1 MARIKFSKRQI
12 AGVLLL
18 SSTAIGATASGTA
31 SANAFTKFIGS
42 KVSHAYNWVTD
53 STVGKVVGIVGI
65 TAILLAVAR
74 VPYRIRKLR
83 FKYYSNLLNS
93 SSKQL
98 SNATEKLISEIGK
111 DLETEASENL
121 KKEIN
126 EKNKKIIFKLLKD
139 FKDNIEAGKRENA
152 ASNFKDLESEFTN
165 FYSYKKEE
173 LFNEIEKKYVTYTK
187 WHDYVNINYFKNK
200 EGNK

>member
-65 TAILLAVAR
+65 VGITAILLAVAR

-93 SSKQL
+93 ISKQL
-98 SNATEKLISEIGK
+98 SNATKKLISEIGK

-121 KKEIN
+121 N
-126 EKNKKIIFKLLKD
+126 EEVNKKNKKIFKLLKD
-139 FKDNIEAGKRENA
+139 FKDNIEAGKRESA
-152 ASNFKDLESEFTN
+152 DSNFRDLELEFTN
-165 FYSYKKEE
+165 FYSNKRKQ
-173 LFNEIEKKYVTYTK
+173 LFDEIEKEYVTYTK
-187 WHDYVNINYFKNK
+187 YYDYLNIKEKNK
-200 EGNK
+200 